1 MNSPADTL
9 AVGHLVANRF
19 SVQKAL
25 GFGGMGCV
33 YLCQD
38 TLLGDKVALK
48 ILHKHLAKREDLYE
62 RFLREVRLMHKVNH
76 QNVVRTYD
84 VGRDGEMAYFTMEF
98 VEGTGLDGLLES
110 GQMDVDEAIRL
121 FKEICLGLEAIHQC
135 GIIHRDL
142 KPANIMVLK
151 DGSIKIT
158 DFGVAR
164 PESSDLTEHDSLVGT
179 MAYMAPEIML
189 GKETT
194 QLVDIYS
201 MGVIAYLMVT
211 GEVPFV
217 ADTPA
222 QLVMMHVK
230 QSPQPPCKLRP
241 DLPSWFNRLIMKM
254 LAKNPD
260 ERPATAENIATTIA
274 RQISDTETD
283 EGGSSAPKKNRVRA
297 DDNKGVRPGSARG
310 SSAAR
315 QGNTGSAITNRQA
328 YTSQVGSR
336 GSVARKTSVQDNLRK
351 YWVAVAIVGV
361 LLIAIGLWFISF
373 LLSMFGSASMGLE
386 RFFNSF

>member
-1 MNSPADTL
+1 
-9 AVGHLVANRF
+9 
-19 SVQKAL
+19 
-25 GFGGMGCV
+25 
-33 YLCQD
+33 
-38 TLLGDKVALK
+38 
-48 ILHKHLAKREDLYE
+48 
-62 RFLREVRLMHKVNH
+62 MHKVNH

-84 VGRDGEMAYFTMEF
+84 VGRDGELAYFTMEF
-98 VEGTGLDGLLES
+98 VEGSGLDGILEA
-110 GQMDVDEAIRL
+110 GLMDVDEAIRL
-121 FKEICLGLEAIHQC
+121 FKEVCHGLEAIHQC

-241 DLPSWFNRLIMKM
+241 ELPSWFNRLIMKM
-254 LAKNPD
+254 LSKNPD
-260 ERPATAENIATTIA
+260 ERPASADNIASTIA
-274 RQISDTETD
+274 RQLGG
-283 EGGSSAPKKNRVRA
+283 EGEDNSGGAVKKNRVRA
-297 DDNKGVRPGSARG
+297 DDSKSGRPAGARG
-310 SSAAR
+310 ANGAR
-315 QGNTGSAITNRQA
+315 QGNTASAVTNRQA
-328 YTSQVGSR
+328 YTTQVGSR
-336 GSVARKTSVQDNLRK
+336 GSVSKKASVQDNLRK
-351 YWVAVAIVGV
+351 YWVVVAIVGV
-361 LLIAIGLWFISF
+361 LLIFLGLWFISF
-373 LLSMFGSASMGLE
+373 LLSLFGSASLGME